1 MCIRDSYNEAAVNDG
16 GSPKYDQYALDSYLS
31 GDDPYNYPDVDWMD
45 RFMKKSSVVQRY
57 NVSVRGGTERV
68 RYYAS
73 VGYVDNSGL
82 YNVDKNA
89 NTYKTNA
96 NYENYSLRGNVDI
109 NVTKKFVISL
119 DIASL
124 MAKWNYPGAYS
135 NSTSRILNA
144 LTQTPPNAHPIFN
157 EDGSLSGTSQYL
169 NNPYGLLNNSGYS
182 IFQTRSN
189 YATLKLDHD
198 LDFITQGLSV
208 FGSFSFDS
216 YFEQVLSLIHISE
229 PTRPY

>member
-1 MCIRDSYNEAAVNDG
+1 M
-16 GSPKYDQYALDSYLS
+16 
-31 GDDPYNYPDVDWMD
+31 
-45 RFMKKSSVVQRY
+45 
-57 NVSVRGGTERV
+57 
-68 RYYAS
+68 
-73 VGYVDNSGL
+73 DNSGL

-144 LTQTPPNAHPIFN
+144 LTQTPPNAHPDLQRGRIAQRHLP
-157 EDGSLSGTSQYL
+157 STSTTL
-169 NNPYGLLNNSGYS
+169 TDCSTTAD
-182 IFQTRSN
+182 IRSSRP
-189 YATLKLDHD
+189 A
-198 LDFITQGLSV
+198 
-208 FGSFSFDS
+208 
-216 YFEQVLSLIHISE
+216 
-229 PTRPY
+229 PTTPR